1 MRINL
6 NHCPEA
12 IPMLVD
18 NYFVD
23 LVRAMRAA
31 QKDFFKTKSLG
42 ALQLSKRLERQV
54 DQYLDH
60 LKTNDLFAD
69 NRIFGDDTNE

>member
-1 MRINL
+1 MWAGSGFI
-6 NHCPEA
+6 
-12 IPMLVD
+12 
-18 NYFVD
+18 D

-31 QKDFFKTKSLG
+31 QKDFFKTKSLV

-69 NRIFGDDTNE
+69 NGIFGDDTNE

>member
-1 MRINL
+1 MWAGSGFI
-6 NHCPEA
+6 
-12 IPMLVD
+12 
-18 NYFVD
+18 D

-31 QKDFFKTKSLG
+31 QKDFFKTKSLV

-60 LKTNDLFAD
+60 LNTNDLFAS
-69 NRIFGDDTNE
+69 NGIFGGDGDE